1 MQIADALMQAL
12 HPAGVGGS
20 HRGEASL
27 HDDARRRKAKLGHE
41 NIMLARHI
49 QRGRAHTFRVPLTAG
64 RNIDF
69 QVCAPSGV
77 ALR

>member
-1 MQIADALMQAL
+1 
-12 HPAGVGGS
+12 
-20 HRGEASL
+20 
-27 HDDARRRKAKLGHE
+27 
-41 NIMLARHI
+41 MLAWNL

-69 QVCAPSGV
+69 QVCAPNGV

>member
-1 MQIADALMQAL
+1 
-12 HPAGVGGS
+12 
-20 HRGEASL
+20 
-27 HDDARRRKAKLGHE
+27 
-41 NIMLARHI
+41 MLAWNL